1 MMRPTVLTLVLT
13 PLCSFVLHSQQSP
26 LVGTWQVSYTAGMR
40 IENGMRTLIEATGA
54 LTIAAEGD
62 SLVATLVTDPS
73 PDMPARPPARMAG
86 KSTAGGAV
94 FHSRSKATINT
105 NGEER
110 EATSVNSW
118 TLTARGDSLSGTVE
132 RSIEGF
138 DGPAPE
144 PRPVSGTRR
153 KP

>member
-1 MMRPTVLTLVLT
+1 MTRAIVLALTLCGST
-13 PLCSFVLHSQQSP
+13 IQAQQSP

-40 IENGMRTLIEATGA
+40 IENGMQTLIMATGA

-62 SLVATLVTDPS
+62 SLVATLVTDAS
-73 PDMPARPPARMAG
+73 PDIPARPPARMVARATTG
-86 KSTAGGAV
+86 DAV
-94 FHSRSKATINT
+94 FHSKSKATINI
-105 NGEER
+105 NGQER
-110 EATSVNSW
+110 EATSVNVW
-118 TLTARGDSLSGTVE
+118 TLTAKADSLSGTVE

-144 PRPVSGTRR
+144 PRPVAGTRR